1 MYRFLFS
8 LFIINLL
15 SPIIMFGQN
24 VHIPDMNFKSLL
36 VGNPNIN
43 TNGDTEIQLNEAI
56 GVTGDLWCNDKKI
69 NELTGIEAFANI
81 TRLICSN
88 NELKTL
94 DVSKNLK
101 LTTLDCQSN

>member
-8 LFIINLL
+8 LFVINLL

-36 VGNPNIN
+36 VGNPYIN

-56 GVTGDLWCNDKKI
+56 GLTGDLWCNDKKI
-69 NELTGIEAFANI
+69 ND
-81 TRLICSN
+81 
-88 NELKTL
+88 LKT
-94 DVSKNLK
+94 NI
-101 LTTLDCQSN
+101 QSLFKSFLFYYPKYETHYCIYRRQYSTW